1 MATSYDRDLQMF
13 REPSGEPDLGVLRFL
28 RWLAERGELEHD
40 VSGASSGELADLV
53 EPVPAETD
61 PPRFLHRPCQFTVRA
76 LYERAHGFRK
86 GVDR

>member
-13 REPSGEPDLGVLRFL
+13 REPSREPDLGVLRFL
-28 RWLAERGELEHD
+28 RWLAERGELEHE

-53 EPVPAETD
+53 ESVPAETD

-76 LYERAHGFRK
+76 FHERAYRLRR